1 MSRRPLGAAPGT
13 TVVAVG
19 ALLTAACTGGGA
31 AASGPSPSSA
41 AGATGSPAA
50 HASAPPAVFT
60 NADTTVKELGAVPI
74 PTPGPTGVQP
84 LATPGHLQLV
94 AMGDTVVA
102 RPKAGSSL
110 GVVAFGPDLVIPN
123 GPATPGEHAPGTITV
138 TVRVTQ
144 GSVAVRPQDFV
155 AHDVY
160 THLTK
165 LTTKARTRTLH
176 AGQSEQLTFA
186 GTFVDG
192 GAVFEWL
199 PAGKRLVA
207 WDFHVEID

>member
-1 MSRRPLGAAPGT
+1 M

-19 ALLTAACTGGGA
+19 VLLTAGCTGGD
-31 AASGPSPSSA
+31 AASAETAARTSESSA
-41 AGATGSPAA
+41 ASPV
-50 HASAPPAVFT
+50 SAPPTPASPVSASPTSGVF
-60 NADTTVKELGAVPI
+60 NDADTTVRELGAVPI
-74 PTPGPTGVQP
+74 PTPGPTGIQP

-102 RPKAGSSL
+102 RPKAGTSL
-110 GVVAFGPDLVIPN
+110 GIVAFGPDLTIPP
-123 GPATPGEHAPGTITV
+123 GPARPGASAKGFITV

-144 GSVAVRPQDFV
+144 GSVTVRPQDFV

-165 LTTKARTRTLH
+165 LRTTAKPTVVR
-176 AGQSEQLTFA
+176 AGQTRQLTFT
-186 GTFVDG
+186 GTFLSG

-199 PAGKRLVA
+199 PAGKRLVV
-207 WDFHVEID
+207 WDFQVEID